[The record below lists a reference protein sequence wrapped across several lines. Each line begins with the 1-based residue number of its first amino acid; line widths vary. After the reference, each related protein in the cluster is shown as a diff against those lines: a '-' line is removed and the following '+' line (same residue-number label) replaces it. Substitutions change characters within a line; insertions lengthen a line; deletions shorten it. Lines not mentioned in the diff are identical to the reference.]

1 MFSGTQ
7 CSDEVV
13 GQGGQGG
20 RGLTMKKHL
29 HLEQGVGVTN
39 VLNLKNIDTLCE
51 DEDFLLKAD

>member
-1 MFSGTQ
+1 
-7 CSDEVV
+7 
-13 GQGGQGG
+13 
-20 RGLTMKKHL
+20 MKKHL